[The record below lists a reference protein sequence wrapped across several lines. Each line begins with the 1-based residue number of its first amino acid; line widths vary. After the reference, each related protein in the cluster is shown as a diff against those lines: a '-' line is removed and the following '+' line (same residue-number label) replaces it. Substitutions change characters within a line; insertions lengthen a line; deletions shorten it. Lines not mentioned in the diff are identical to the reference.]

1 MIPAVE
7 PFTLAVL
14 SMVCNEPGI
23 SRAQLYATPAQ
34 RERVGAL
41 IEQGMIEVDDG
52 CRLTAAGKDLY
63 ESMLRMALMADDARY
78 LDVRAQ
84 LFRRYNR
91 RLAYMKKK
99 REGEI

>member
-14 SMVCNEPGI
+14 SMVCNEPGL

-41 IEQGMIEVDDG
+41 IEHGMIEVDDG
-52 CRLTAAGKDLY
+52 CRLTPEGKEFYASL
-63 ESMLRMALMADDARY
+63 LGVALSVDDTRY

-99 REGEI
+99 REASL

>member
-23 SRAQLYATPAQ
+23 SRAHLYATPAQ
-34 RERVGAL
+34 KERVGAL
-41 IEQGMIEVDDG
+41 IDRGMIEVDGG
-52 CRLTAAGKDLY
+52 CRLTAAGKEFY
-63 ESMLRMALMADDARY
+63 AALLEVALSVGDDRY

-84 LFRRYNR
+84 LFRRYDR

-99 REGEI
+99 REGEL